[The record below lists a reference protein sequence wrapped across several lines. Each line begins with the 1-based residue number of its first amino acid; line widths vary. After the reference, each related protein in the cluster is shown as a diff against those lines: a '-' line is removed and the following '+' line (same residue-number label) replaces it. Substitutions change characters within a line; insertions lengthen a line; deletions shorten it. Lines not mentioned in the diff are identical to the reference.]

1 MINLNSNI
9 KIESIKRVVVYC
21 LSHEKSRRSFSYY
34 MNFLNELDQSLYE
47 RKDFNG
53 LDNEGVLTLYNI
65 CNQILGESEI
75 WNEYS
80 IITGES
86 LDELRDFNGL
96 DSDRILT
103 LYNISNQIIGESEI
117 LDEYYTITGETVDEL
132 RNFRNLL
139 YKIITDT

>member
-1 MINLNSNI
+1 MTLNSNI

-34 MNFLNELDQSLYE
+34 MNFLNELDLSLYE

-53 LDNEGVLTLYNI
+53 LDSDGILTLYNI

-75 WNEYS
+75 WDEYS

-86 LDELRDFNGL
+86 L
-96 DSDRILT
+96 
-103 LYNISNQIIGESEI
+103 
-117 LDEYYTITGETVDEL
+117 DEL